1 MHAWA
6 SRLHL
11 RLRRLRFVG
20 GVRIC
25 SGVGEHVVF
34 LEQLHIRW
42 ETLTALS
49 GSHCVVAAIK
59 EIRRKQ
65 SAIVAK
71 PAAQKAG
78 CQCIKAVL
86 TPGRGVPAAV
96 ALLCQYNEAATI
108 DL

>member
-1 MHAWA
+1 M
-6 SRLHL
+6 

-71 PAAQKAG
+71 QKAG

-86 TPGRGVPAAV
+86 TPSRGVPAAV
-96 ALLCQYNEAATI
+96 ALLC
-108 DL
+108 